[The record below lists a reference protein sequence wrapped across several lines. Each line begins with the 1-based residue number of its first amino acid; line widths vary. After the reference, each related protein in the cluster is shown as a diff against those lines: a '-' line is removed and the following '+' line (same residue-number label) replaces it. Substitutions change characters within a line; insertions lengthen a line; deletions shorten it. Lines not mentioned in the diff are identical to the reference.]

1 MVMGSISRF
10 KLPYI
15 SYSQELAAKH
25 TAFIKS
31 VVSSRMYQYL
41 FDVSIDPASRAR
53 DNFKTTKGGS
63 IMAFGSGG
71 SITGQDAGLLGVDRF
86 SGCVVM
92 DDTKS

>member
-1 MVMGSISRF
+1 
-10 KLPYI
+10 
-15 SYSQELAAKH
+15 
-25 TAFIKS
+25 
-31 VVSSRMYQYL
+31 MYQYL

-92 DDTKS
+92 DDTIKLTEASSDVVREKVIDNYDQAIRQRPRGMKCADYQH